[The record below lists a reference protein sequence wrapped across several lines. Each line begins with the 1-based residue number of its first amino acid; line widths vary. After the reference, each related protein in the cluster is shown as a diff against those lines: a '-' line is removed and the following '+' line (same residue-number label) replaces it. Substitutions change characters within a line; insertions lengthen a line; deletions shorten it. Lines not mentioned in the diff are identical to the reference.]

1 LSRYNNSRR
10 TWQYT
15 NEFKVKAVQLSSI
28 ECIQVKSGMNT
39 SELIKIMGEP
49 ALREFDQTSEE
60 WNDCKTESNADE
72 YVVINL
78 QNSMLIGSILKG
90 YTAFYLLSDWVETT
104 TEILL
109 ETFLAGFTPE
119 P

>member
-15 NEFKVKAVQLSSI
+15 NEVKVKAVQLSSI
-28 ECIQVKSGMNT
+28 ECIHVRTGMNT
-39 SELIKIMGEP
+39 SELMKIMSES

-72 YVVINL
+72 YAVINL
-78 QNSMLIGSILKG
+78 
-90 YTAFYLLSDWVETT
+90 
-104 TEILL
+104 
-109 ETFLAGFTPE
+109 
-119 P
+119 